1 LRRDPEAPIAQGRYE
16 RNRTAAVVFRPR
28 EKKGGPDRTMD
39 KPLIVQT
46 IQLALTP
53 VFMLVAIGNI
63 MNILST
69 RLARIVDR
77 SRVLQQRHAET
88 EGPEHDALVRELR
101 FVARRIHLIGRA
113 ILWLVIASL
122 CVGVTVV
129 LLFIEDFAGIDLKPI
144 VGTVFVVA
152 VALLIGALG
161 LFLRE
166 TREAT
171 AALRIPETYLE
182 LERKL

>member
-1 LRRDPEAPIAQGRYE
+1 
-16 RNRTAAVVFRPR
+16 
-28 EKKGGPDRTMD
+28 MD

-77 SRVLQQRHAET
+77 SRVLQQRHPET
-88 EGPEHDALVRELR
+88 SGQDHDAIVREIRL
-101 FVARRIHLIGRA
+101 VDRRIHLIGRA
-113 ILWLVIASL
+113 ILLLVLASL
-122 CVGVTVV
+122 CVGITVV
-129 LLFIEDFAGIDLKPI
+129 LLFIEDFAGVDLKPVI
-144 VGTVFVVA
+144 SPAFVAA
-152 VALLIGALG
+152 VALLIGALL

-171 AALRIPETYLE
+171 AALRIPESYLE
-182 LERKL
+182 LERRL

>member
-1 LRRDPEAPIAQGRYE
+1 
-16 RNRTAAVVFRPR
+16 
-28 EKKGGPDRTMD
+28 MD

-77 SRVLQQRHAET
+77 SRVLQEKHPET
-88 EGPEHDALVRELR
+88 EGPEHDALVRERRL
-101 FVARRIHLIGRA
+101 VARRIHLIGRA
-113 ILWLVIASL
+113 FLWLVIASL
-122 CVGVTVV
+122 AVGFTVV
-129 LLFIEDFAGIDLKPI
+129 LLFIEDFAGFDLKPI
-144 VGTVFVVA
+144 VSIIFVA
-152 VALLIGALG
+152 SLALLIGALL

-171 AALRIPETYLE
+171 AALRIPATYLE
-182 LERKL
+182 LERSL

>member
-1 LRRDPEAPIAQGRYE
+1 
-16 RNRTAAVVFRPR
+16 
-28 EKKGGPDRTMD
+28 MD

-77 SRVLQQRHAET
+77 SRVLRQLHPET
-88 EGPEHDALVRELR
+88 SGPDHDELVRELR
-101 FVARRIHLIGRA
+101 LVARRIHLIGRA
-113 ILWLVIASL
+113 ILWLVIAGL
-122 CVGVTVV
+122 CVGLTVV
-129 LLFIEDFAGIDLKPI
+129 LLFIEDFAGIDMKPI
-144 VGTVFVVA
+144 VGTTFILA
-152 VALLIGALG
+152 VALLIGALL

-171 AALRIPETYLE
+171 AALRIPETFLE
-182 LERKL
+182 LERRL

>member
-1 LRRDPEAPIAQGRYE
+1 
-16 RNRTAAVVFRPR
+16 
-28 EKKGGPDRTMD
+28 MD

-63 MNILST
+63 MNILSS

-77 SRVLQQRHAET
+77 SRILQQMHPET
-88 EGPEHDALVRELR
+88 SGPEHDAVVREIRL
-101 FVARRIHLIGRA
+101 VARRIHLIGRA
-113 ILWLVIASL
+113 FLLLVIAGL

-129 LLFIEDFAGIDLKPI
+129 LLFVEDLAAIDLKPLVSI
-144 VGTVFVVA
+144 IFVA
-152 VALLIGALG
+152 SLALLIGALL

-182 LERKL
+182 LERSL